1 MILIEH
7 GFKNK
12 WQDLTALFNG
22 VSTMDDLVNNIE
34 EQSLVDPLHYGI
46 TEEKGI
52 NKYRGDSFEFFV
64 EMFIKIFS
72 SHTPHE
78 KIKLYEYHPIPSNED
93 NGCDGIGLNILNEK
107 CVVQIKFRNDPTYL
121 LEGNKDHLTNMTNEA
136 QFLGV
141 VYNLNDEKNYR
152 HFVFTTGEGLN
163 HNTDNTTFKNKV
175 YCFGIKKFRKMVDN
189 NIPFWNKCREIVR
202 ELDPRLQQVV

>member
-1 MILIEH
+1 MIIIEH
-7 GFKNK
+7 GFLNK

-22 VSTMDDLVNNIE
+22 VSTMDELVNNIE
-34 EQSLVDPLHYGI
+34 QQSLIDPLHYGS
-46 TEEKGI
+46 TKEKGM
-52 NKYRGDSFEFFV
+52 NKFRGDSFEFFI
-64 EMFIKIFS
+64 ELFLKIFDTEKRVLVS
-72 SHTPHE
+72 NSHP
-78 KIKLYEYHPIPSNED
+78 LPPNDD
-93 NGCDGIGLNILNEK
+93 NGCDGLGNNLIGEK
-107 CVVQIKFRNDPTYL
+107 CVVQIKFRSDPTYL

-141 VYNLNDEKNYR
+141 VYNLDDEKNYR

-189 NIPFWNKCREIVR
+189 NIPFWNKCREIVM

>member
-1 MILIEH
+1 MIIIEH
-7 GFKNK
+7 GFLNK

-22 VSTMDDLVNNIE
+22 VSTMDELVNNIE
-34 EQSLVDPLHYGI
+34 QQSLIDPLHYGS
-46 TEEKGI
+46 TKEKGM
-52 NKYRGDSFEFFV
+52 NKFRGDSFEFFI
-64 EMFIKIFS
+64 ELFLKIFD
-72 SHTPHE
+72 TD
-78 KIKLYEYHPIPSNED
+78 KRVMVYNYHPLPPNED
-93 NGCDGIGLNILNEK
+93 NGCDGIGNNLIGEK
-107 CVVQIKFRNDPTYL
+107 CVVQIKFRSDPTYL

-141 VYNLNDEKNYR
+141 VYNLDDEKNYR

-189 NIPFWNKCREIVR
+189 NIPFWNKCREIVM